1 MLRYA
6 KPWML
11 MVVGLVVLTVGLEA
25 NDDDDDR
32 AELRIRRNSLVIT
45 ESTPFCVDGG
55 PDSLRIRGT
64 HLGGRA
70 PHVTLALMVI
80 ENVPVPVL
88 APPDAQVGG
97 HPIQEV
103 TVEVPDDFCDDP
115 GSVLLTVM
123 RPRMK
128 WRRRWLRHSRKDLG
142 IADVAFVGAAGGV
155 GVPGPTGPTG
165 PQGATGPQGD
175 TGPPGIAGHTVVTN
189 VFPCSGQ
196 NCVTQCSGTLVLGG
210 GYLLATGV
218 VADVSKNGPFQDPA
232 TLLWNGWQVQT
243 TTAQGM
249 AGATV
254 FAICANVG
262 P

>member
-1 MLRYA
+1 M
-6 KPWML
+6 
-11 MVVGLVVLTVGLEA
+11 
-25 NDDDDDR
+25 
-32 AELRIRRNSLVIT
+32 
-45 ESTPFCVDGG
+45 
-55 PDSLRIRGT
+55 
-64 HLGGRA
+64 
-70 PHVTLALMVI
+70 
-80 ENVPVPVL
+80 
-88 APPDAQVGG
+88 
-97 HPIQEV
+97 
-103 TVEVPDDFCDDP
+103 
-115 GSVLLTVM
+115 
-123 RPRMK
+123 
-128 WRRRWLRHSRKDLG
+128 
-142 IADVAFVGAAGGV
+142 
-155 GVPGPTGPTG
+155 
-165 PQGATGPQGD
+165 
-175 TGPPGIAGHTVVTN
+175 VTN

>member
-32 AELRIRRNSLVIT
+32 AELRM
-45 ESTPFCVDGG
+45 
-55 PDSLRIRGT
+55 LRY
-64 HLGGRA
+64 A
-70 PHVTLALMVI
+70 KPWMLMVI

-142 IADVAFVGAAGGV
+142 IADVAFVGAAGFRPGSV
-155 GVPGPTGPTG
+155 LLTVMRPGGPTGPIADVAFVGPREASESQTG
-165 PQGATGPQGD
+165 PQGVTGPGRRV
-175 TGPPGIAGHTVVTN
+175 PLGHRAT
-189 VFPCSGQ
+189 PDP
-196 NCVTQCSGTLVLGG
+196 LG
-210 GYLLATGV
+210 
-218 VADVSKNGPFQDPA
+218 
-232 TLLWNGWQVQT
+232 
-243 TTAQGM
+243 
-249 AGATV
+249 
-254 FAICANVG
+254 
-262 P
+262 